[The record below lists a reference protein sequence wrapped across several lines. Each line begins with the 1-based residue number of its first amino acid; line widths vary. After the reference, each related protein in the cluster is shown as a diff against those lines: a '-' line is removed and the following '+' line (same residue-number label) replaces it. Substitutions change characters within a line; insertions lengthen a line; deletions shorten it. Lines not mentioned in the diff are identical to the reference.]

1 MWGEEAVGEERE
13 KRSGSSKAPL
23 NPRGNGGGVEAR
35 RKDEEGEEEKRGRG
49 GGREEGGREAEAAQV
64 RGRGS
69 SLYQKPST
77 LCILFPCLP
86 GRAQFREQLPP
97 ESLAGGRGSPQGHR
111 RPSKGLCLKEKCLG
125 LFFAILENGFKHAP

>member
-35 RKDEEGEEEKRGRG
+35 RKDEEGEEEKRGGG

-69 SLYQKPST
+69 SLYRKPST

-86 GRAQFREQLPP
+86 GPQFRKQLPQKA
-97 ESLAGGRGSPQGHR
+97 SLGEEEAHGAIGDLPRGYD
-111 RPSKGLCLKEKCLG
+111 
-125 LFFAILENGFKHAP
+125 